1 MTLHVSNNYYCVMHR
16 FLSGN
21 NCGFKQN
28 GDQVSFGFK
37 RFPVNSP
44 TDSILNVIVTVIV
57 IC

>member
-1 MTLHVSNNYYCVMHR
+1 MHH

-57 IC
+57 IW